1 MTVNNNQ
8 FGVLHL
14 QYRYFNQK
22 LFHQQIMLNS
32 IDALFDGKV
41 FHPEQPV
48 TLKANTRV
56 RIIVDNLSDEN
67 NELTSFLET
76 AESLQ
81 LDGPSDWSENL
92 DTYLYGEEK
101 ENES

>member
-1 MTVNNNQ
+1 
-8 FGVLHL
+8 
-14 QYRYFNQK
+14 
-22 LFHQQIMLNS
+22 MLNS

-56 RIIVDNLSDEN
+56 RIIIDNKSDGN
-67 NELTSFLET
+67 NETCSFLET

-81 LDGPSDWSENL
+81 LDGPADWSANI
-92 DTYLYGEEK
+92 DKYLYSVSLSSK
-101 ENES
+101 S

>member
-1 MTVNNNQ
+1 
-8 FGVLHL
+8 
-14 QYRYFNQK
+14 
-22 LFHQQIMLNS
+22 MLNS

-56 RIIVDNLSDEN
+56 RIIIDNKSDEN
-67 NELTSFLET
+67 NETCSFLET

-81 LDGPSDWSENL
+81 LDGPPDWSANI
-92 DTYLYGEEK
+92 DKYLYSEEK

>member
-1 MTVNNNQ
+1 
-8 FGVLHL
+8 
-14 QYRYFNQK
+14 
-22 LFHQQIMLNS
+22 MLNS

-48 TLKANTRV
+48 RLKANTRV

-76 AESLQ
+76 ATRRTL
-81 LDGPSDWSENL
+81 
-92 DTYLYGEEK
+92 
-101 ENES
+101 

>member
-1 MTVNNNQ
+1 
-8 FGVLHL
+8 
-14 QYRYFNQK
+14 
-22 LFHQQIMLNS
+22 MLNS
-32 IDALFDGKV
+32 INALFDGKV

-48 TLKANTRV
+48 RLKANTRV

-92 DTYLYGEEK
+92 DKYLYGQEK
-101 ENES
+101 EHEP

>member
-1 MTVNNNQ
+1 
-8 FGVLHL
+8 
-14 QYRYFNQK
+14 
-22 LFHQQIMLNS
+22 MLNS
-32 IDALFDGKV
+32 IDAVFDGKV

-56 RIIVDNLSDEN
+56 RIVIDNLSDEN

-92 DTYLYGEEK
+92 DKYLYGEEK
-101 ENES
+101 EYESWEISRYKLRDRFIFICGRLSS

>member
-1 MTVNNNQ
+1 
-8 FGVLHL
+8 
-14 QYRYFNQK
+14 
-22 LFHQQIMLNS
+22 MLNS

-48 TLKANTRV
+48 TLKSNTRV
-56 RIIVDNLSDEN
+56 RIVFDSLSDEN

-81 LDGPSDWSENL
+81 LDGPSDWSEKI
-92 DTYLYGEEK
+92 GRAHV
-101 ENES
+101 

>member
-1 MTVNNNQ
+1 
-8 FGVLHL
+8 
-14 QYRYFNQK
+14 
-22 LFHQQIMLNS
+22 MLNS

-48 TLKANTRV
+48 TLKSNTRV
-56 RIIVDNLSDEN
+56 RIVFDNLSDEN

-101 ENES
+101 EHES

>member
-1 MTVNNNQ
+1 
-8 FGVLHL
+8 
-14 QYRYFNQK
+14 
-22 LFHQQIMLNS
+22 MLNS

-48 TLKANTRV
+48 TLKSNTRV
-56 RIIVDNLSDEN
+56 RIVFDNLSDEN

-92 DTYLYGEEK
+92 DKYLYGE
-101 ENES
+101 

>member
-1 MTVNNNQ
+1 
-8 FGVLHL
+8 
-14 QYRYFNQK
+14 
-22 LFHQQIMLNS
+22 MLNS

-48 TLKANTRV
+48 TLRANTRV
-56 RIIVDNLSDEN
+56 RISIDNLSDEN

-81 LDGPSDWSENL
+81 LDGPTDWSENL
-92 DTYLYGEEK
+92 DKYLYGEEK
-101 ENES
+101 EHES